1 MAEDNRQYALQIVQS
16 QQNLVGASVAGGA
29 AAVSP
34 NNIESGSS
42 VGILE
47 QVRDITLKSFRKTSE
62 IAKILLDTLSFEKQN
77 ERRQRDQAAELA
89 KENIGATV
97 KSTPGQ
103 ISNNAEETKG
113 RFDAASFVM
122 GRAIAPFFNFIKK
135 IGSIFMPSFLLKLFT
150 PLSKIF
156 GKGGFLMRF
165 LGPLGPIGLIAGG
178 LLLLFKYSDE
188 IVKALTPVVDKIKKL
203 AQENA
208 PLIEAFKNGF
218 DWLFK
223 NIIGGIGRIIGGIID
238 DLGPLITGFSKL
250 VEGDIMGGLKDLG
263 KGLLNVVLTPINALL
278 RFFEPVLIDIEN
290 GFMNTVNSIKNWF
303 VDLGNT
309 ISNFVSTIFNYITD
323 IPNKLFEG
331 IKSVGSVLLNF
342 FTVTI
347 PDAIKGAVNS
357 LIDILPLPGFIKNK
371 MKLKTS
377 KMEEAENKVSEFGVK
392 EKYTD
397 RSLNPMEREA
407 KSSPGQ
413 FITNEEAFNEATG
426 EGYTA
431 PRLRT
436 TRNGNVE
443 EVTAILNRDQMQE
456 FQKLSFD
463 QQLNY
468 LKNLDTKEQERRELI
483 FKLAK
488 ERRDFLNNQ
497 SDFIPEKKEF
507 ATPDDEMNKFM
518 IPKRRQAN
526 GLIGDETKGG
536 QTIIVNNQPTNVTS
550 QNDIKKA
557 DMYSGS
563 INTNSGDNYFDR
575 AVNGYA

>member
-77 ERRQRDQAAELA
+77 ERRQRDQATELA

-113 RFDAASFVM
+113 RFDAAAFVM
-122 GRAIAPFFNFIKK
+122 GTAIAPFFNFIKK

-397 RSLNPMEREA
+397 RSLNPMGREA

-436 TRNGNVE
+436 TKNENVE

-483 FKLAK
+483 FKLYK

>member
-113 RFDAASFVM
+113 RFDAAAFAM
-122 GRAIAPFFNFIKK
+122 GTAIAPFFNFIKK

-436 TRNGNVE
+436 TKNGNVE

-518 IPKRRQAN
+518 TPKRRQAN